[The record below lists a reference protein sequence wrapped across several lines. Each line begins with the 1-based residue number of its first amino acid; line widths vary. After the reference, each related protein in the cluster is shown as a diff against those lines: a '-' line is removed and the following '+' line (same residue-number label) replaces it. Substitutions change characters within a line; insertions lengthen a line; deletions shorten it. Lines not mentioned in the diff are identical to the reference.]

1 MAVKELPIHE
11 YHQKVIDALKE
22 PDPKLEEPKEEPKE
36 KKVKGFFDFL
46 KKK

>member
-22 PDPKLEEPKEEPKE
+22 PDPKLEEPKE